1 MSEEEKKAWDNLI
14 MLMYFTQE
22 KEDKQAIGIILK
34 LVDKQQ
40 KEIEELKKGNKS
52 LIDSRKKW
60 KDRYYKEK
68 EKNKILVNPNEYII
82 RYYLDGKKQVIELF
96 NFIHKNKVKELLKY
110 LEDEGTR
117 QFWTEEVEE
126 MLKKLIGEK

>member
-68 EKNKILVNPNEYII
+68 EKNKILVNPKEYIV